1 MRRGGVTILH
11 AIAFG
16 ILGFILTSCMDA
28 SLVDS
33 GSGEMRLGIQSVPG
47 SVRDVGIRVSGPGM
61 STLSKSIP
69 AGADAA
75 VLPIPVGPAR
85 EFELRARLNRVGG
98 SVLNESVRY
107 VDDWVGPVAPSGA
120 MINFIPR
127 IETVILVPDRSS
139 PFLNSGRIVAIDNL
153 IGNEATITSEKWRAA
168 PFDDPGLQD
177 PVDVDVGPAG
187 GIYVAFGSDGI
198 ARIPDVDNLSY
209 SQVRPGGDV
218 NAIAI
223 DRERS
228 RLFVAEDDEVYARPL
243 SGTGAGASLGLFSSL
258 DPVSNGY
265 FQGVA
270 VDPFGMI
277 YVAQSARISRVDPV
291 SGEVLATR
299 NVAPRDVSDIMVRP
313 DGVYVLVHS
322 SNENDGPAA
331 QVVVRFSP
339 NLQTVLDTFGTGVD
353 PVAGQTGRF
362 FGAVQFLTPWN
373 DGITIA
379 DTDGSSVARI
389 VQIDDISGS
398 GWREYGAYNGALD
411 GAAGE
416 FNFVGYLWGGF

>member
-1 MRRGGVTILH
+1 MARFVSFARILV
-11 AIAFG
+11 IAFAALPLIG
-16 ILGFILTSCMDA
+16 CMDA
-28 SLVDS
+28 SLVNGDS
-33 GSGEMRLGIQSVPG
+33 APASISIQASPTTIRDLGL
-47 SVRDVGIRVSGPGM
+47 RVSGPGM
-61 STLSKSIP
+61 PTLQTTIP
-69 AGADAA
+69 VGSDAA
-75 VLPIPVGPAR
+75 VFQVPVGPVR
-85 EFELRARLNRVGG
+85 RFDLRARLNRVGTE
-98 SVLNESVRY
+98 VLNESIRY
-107 VDDWVGPVAPSGA
+107 AARWEGPLPPGGTMVTLS
-120 MINFIPR
+120 PR
-127 IETVILVPDRSS
+127 IETVVLVPDRNSS
-139 PFLNSGRIVAIDNL
+139 GGNAGRVVAIGDLVGSDAL
-153 IGNEATITSEKWRAA
+153 ITADKWRAA

-187 GIYVAFGSDGI
+187 GIFVAFGSDGI

-209 SQVRPGGDV
+209 GQVRPAGNV
-218 NAIAI
+218 KAIAI

-243 SGTGAGASLGLFSSL
+243 SGTGAGVSLGLFSSL

-299 NVAPRDVSDIMVRP
+299 DVAPRDVSDIMVRP

-331 QVVVRFSP
+331 QVVIRFSP

-353 PVAGQTGRF
+353 PVEGQAGRF
-362 FGAVQFLTPWN
+362 FGAVQFLAPWN
-373 DGITIA
+373 ERITIA
-379 DTDGSSVARI
+379 DTDDSSVARI
-389 VQIDDISGS
+389 VQIDDISGT
-398 GWREYGAYNGALD
+398 GWREYGAYNSALD
-411 GAAGE
+411 GAAGA
-416 FNFVGYLWGGF
+416 FNFVGYLWGAF

>member
-1 MRRGGVTILH
+1 MARFVSFARIVV
-11 AIAFG
+11 IAFVAPALIG
-16 ILGFILTSCMDA
+16 CMDA
-28 SLVDS
+28 SLVDHGAAPATLS
-33 GSGEMRLGIQSVPG
+33 IQSAPATI
-47 SVRDVGIRVSGPGM
+47 RDLGLRVSGPGM
-61 STLSKSIP
+61 PTLQTTIP
-69 AGADAA
+69 VGSDAA
-75 VLPIPVGPAR
+75 VFQVPVGPVR
-85 EFELRARLNRVGG
+85 RFELRARLNRVGTD
-98 SVLNESVRY
+98 VLNESIRY
-107 VDDWVGPVAPSGA
+107 AARWEGPMPPGGTMVTLS
-120 MINFIPR
+120 PR
-127 IETVILVPDRSS
+127 IETVVLVPDGNSS
-139 PFLNSGRIVAIDNL
+139 GGNAGRVVAIDDLVGSDAL
-153 IGNEATITSEKWRAA
+153 ITADKWRAA
-168 PFDDPGLQD
+168 AFDDPGLLD
-177 PVDVDVGPAG
+177 PVDVDVGPEG

-209 SQVRPGGDV
+209 SQVRPVGNV

-339 NLQTVLDTFGTGVD
+339 NLQTELDTFGTGMD
-353 PVAGQTGRF
+353 PVEGQAGRF
-362 FGAVQFLTPWN
+362 FGAVQFLAPWN
-373 DGITIA
+373 DRITIA

-398 GWREYGAYNGALD
+398 GWREYGAYNGDLD
-411 GAAGE
+411 GAVGE

>member
-1 MRRGGVTILH
+1 
-11 AIAFG
+11 
-16 ILGFILTSCMDA
+16 
-28 SLVDS
+28 
-33 GSGEMRLGIQSVPG
+33 
-47 SVRDVGIRVSGPGM
+47 M
-61 STLSKSIP
+61 STLAKTIP
-69 AGADAA
+69 AGADAV

-98 SVLNESVRY
+98 SALNESVRY
-107 VDDWVGPVAPSGA
+107 VDDWIGPVSPSGA
-120 MINFIPR
+120 MISFVPR

-153 IGNEATITSEKWRAA
+153 VGNEATITSEKWRAA
-168 PFDDPGLQD
+168 AFDDPGLQD
-177 PVDVDVGPAG
+177 PVDVDVGTAG
-187 GIYVAFGSDGI
+187 AIYVAFRSDGI

-209 SQVRPGGDV
+209 SEVRPARDV

-243 SGTGAGASLGLFSSL
+243 SGTGVGASLGLSSSL

-299 NVAPRDVSDIMVRP
+299 DVAPRDVSDIMVRP

-353 PVAGQTGRF
+353 PVEGQAGRF
-362 FGAVQFLTPWN
+362 FGAVQFLAPWN
-373 DGITIA
+373 ERITIA

-398 GWREYGAYNGALD
+398 GWREYGGYNSALD
-411 GAAGE
+411 GTAGQ
-416 FNFVGYLWGGF
+416 FNFVNYEWGGL